1 MPANRFEE
9 SLGGSEIKLAGVM
22 STVFDEASLSGGSAL
37 SVGTNVAVSGVR
49 RSAKDRTSMSV
60 TLEQCFILQA
70 AHLMSP
76 GDFEGMLTAMRACGT
91 RNVERNIGKPTYAF
105 NAIQWNILPRL
116 YRPPKYTIN
125 QGAQS

>member
-1 MPANRFEE
+1 MAAYITRVLGSLHLLMAGNVEVHNRLPPFGCMPSTTTRFT
-9 SLGGSEIKLAGVM
+9 SCK
-22 STVFDEASLSGGSAL
+22 
-37 SVGTNVAVSGVR
+37 
-49 RSAKDRTSMSV
+49 SAKDRTSMSV